1 MVRPSRGAQLRR
13 TSELSYNL
21 LVGSPIQCTNLRK
34 TYDGKVEAVRGLS
47 LQIEAGQCFGLLGPN
62 GAGKTTTIEILEG
75 LLAPTSGEV
84 RIFGHTWNDNPRQLR
99 EWIGISLQ
107 ETRLSERLNVRE
119 TIELFAS
126 FYSEPR
132 PADDI
137 LEELQLTEKSDAWV
151 GKLSGG
157 QKQRL
162 AVATALVGNPRI
174 LFLDEPTTGLDPQS
188 RRQLW
193 DIIRVFQKK
202 GGTVLLTTHYM
213 DEAER
218 LCDRL
223 AIVDH
228 GQIIAEGTP
237 SVLIDRLGG
246 HHVVEFQVSKNAS
259 KNANGN
265 TDNARPDNV
274 RPDNGSPDNDNLD
287 RWRSLPSVESVRRED
302 STVCLSVREPHLTI
316 PALLDAVTSDGHQLE
331 HLSTRQ
337 ASLEDV
343 FVQLTGRHLR
353 ED

>member
-1 MVRPSRGAQLRR
+1 M
-13 TSELSYNL
+13 
-21 LVGSPIQCTNLRK
+21 
-34 TYDGKVEAVRGLS
+34 
-47 LQIEAGQCFGLLGPN
+47 
-62 GAGKTTTIEILEG
+62 
-75 LLAPTSGEV
+75 
-84 RIFGHTWNDNPRQLR
+84 R

-107 ETRLSERLNVRE
+107 ETRLSEKLNVRE

-132 PADDI
+132 PAAEV
-137 LEELQLTEKSDAWV
+137 LEELELTEKADSWV

-237 SVLIDRLGG
+237 SDLIDRLGG
-246 HHVVEFQVSKNAS
+246 HHVVEFQVSKNADGDS
-259 KNANGN
+259 
-265 TDNARPDNV
+265 
-274 RPDNGSPDNDNLD
+274 DNLD
-287 RWRSLPSVESVRRED
+287 RWQSLPSVESVRRED

-316 PALLDAVTSDGHQLE
+316 PALLDAVTSNGHQLE

-343 FVQLTGRHLR
+343 FVNLTGRHLR
-353 ED
+353 EN

>member
-1 MVRPSRGAQLRR
+1 
-13 TSELSYNL
+13 
-21 LVGSPIQCTNLRK
+21 LRK

-47 LQIEAGQCFGLLGPN
+47 LRIDAGECFGLLGPN

-107 ETRLSERLNVRE
+107 ETRLSEKLNVRE

-126 FYSEPR
+126 FYNEPSST
-132 PADDI
+132 ADI

-193 DIIRVFQKK
+193 DIVRAFQQK

-228 GQIIAEGTP
+228 GVIIAEGTP
-237 SVLIDRLGG
+237 SDLIDRLGG
-246 HHVVEFQVSKNAS
+246 HHVVEFQVNN
-259 KNANGN
+259 NAN
-265 TDNARPDNV
+265 
-274 RPDNGSPDNDNLD
+274 DNGNDSDNLD
-287 RWRSLPSVESVRRED
+287 RWRSLPSVESVRHED
-302 STVCLSVREPHLTI
+302 SSVCLSVREPHLTI
-316 PALLDAVTSDGHQLE
+316 PALLDVIANDGHRLE

-343 FVQLTGRHLR
+343 FVKLTGRHLR

>member
-1 MVRPSRGAQLRR
+1 M
-13 TSELSYNL
+13 
-21 LVGSPIQCTNLRK
+21 GSPIECTNLRK

-265 TDNARPDNV
+265 TDNGSPDNV
-274 RPDNGSPDNDNLD
+274 GPDNDNLD

-316 PALLDAVTSDGHQLE
+316 PALLDAVTNDGHQLE

-343 FVQLTGRHLR
+343 FVLLTGRHLR